1 MKRIHVGSRVRIA
14 DGAALRAALRSPTGL
29 RPDPGQ
35 MLWVGRKA
43 SVIGYRRGPEGRSL
57 YALEGAPGLW
67 LEDWIDPI

>member
-1 MKRIHVGSRVRIA
+1 
-14 DGAALRAALRSPTGL
+14 
-29 RPDPGQ
+29 

-67 LEDWIDPI
+67 LEEWIDPI